1 MRSAEIQRDR
11 LRPVTS
17 RGNALVKA
25 LRQAATRGEA
35 SDDGWVALEGVRLV
49 EEALRS
55 GLRLR
60 AIFFRESA
68 AAVAKRLLPQVSAKT
83 EALMLPDE
91 VFAGASGTE
100 NPQGVAALAEPRKS
114 SLEEML
120 KGDSPLIMAA
130 AGVQDPGNLG
140 SMLRSAEAFGASGAL
155 LLEGTVSPFN
165 AKVLRAA
172 AGSLFRLPV
181 VAMKASAALA
191 AMRQHQVRLLVTSSH
206 KGTPLP
212 ETDLKGPLCI
222 FIGNEG
228 AGVPRQIADAVDA
241 AVVIPHSRDV
251 ESLNA
256 GVAASIVL
264 YEAARQRRLAH

>member
-1 MRSAEIQRDR
+1 MKTAEIPHDR
-11 LRPVTS
+11 LRRLSS
-17 RGNALVKA
+17 RSNALVKA
-25 LRQAATRGEA
+25 LRQAATRGDA
-35 SDDGWVALEGVRLV
+35 SDDGLVALEGVRLV

-68 AAVAKRLLPQVSAKT
+68 AAVAKRLLPQISAKT

-91 VFAGASGTE
+91 VFASASGTE
-100 NPQGVAALAEPRKS
+100 NPQGVAALAEPHKS
-114 SLEEML
+114 SLDEML
-120 KGDSPLIMAA
+120 KSNAPLIIAV

-140 SMLRSAEAFGASGAL
+140 TLLRSAEAFGASGAL
-155 LLEGTVSPFN
+155 LLEGTVSLFN

-181 VAMKASAALA
+181 VAMKANEAFAAL
-191 AMRQHQVRLLVTSSH
+191 RQRQVRLLTTSSH

-212 ETDLKGPLCI
+212 ESDLKGALCI
-222 FIGNEG
+222 IVGNEG
-228 AGVPRQIADAVDA
+228 AGVPRQMADAVDA
-241 AVVIPHSRDV
+241 TVVIPHASKV

-264 YEAARQRRLAH
+264 YEAAKQRGFN

>member
-1 MRSAEIQRDR
+1 
-11 LRPVTS
+11 
-17 RGNALVKA
+17 
-25 LRQAATRGEA
+25 
-35 SDDGWVALEGVRLV
+35 
-49 EEALRS
+49 
-55 GLRLR
+55 
-60 AIFFRESA
+60 
-68 AAVAKRLLPQVSAKT
+68 
-83 EALMLPDE
+83 
-91 VFAGASGTE
+91 
-100 NPQGVAALAEPRKS
+100 
-114 SLEEML
+114 
-120 KGDSPLIMAA
+120 LIMAA

-256 GVAASIVL
+256 GVAAAILL
-264 YEAARQRRLAH
+264 YEAARQRRLAD